1 MSRPAMEVADILRAQ
16 GNKFLERYQSSFGYQ
31 QLKAFRAILRCRSA
45 ALGGHIDVCLKC
57 GHQEGI
63 SYNFMSKSHCPKCQ
77 AQARERWLE
86 ARQQKLLDT
95 GYFHVVFTV
104 PHELNPLALNSPA
117 RFYDLLFAAS
127 SQTLLEVAA
136 DPKRLGAEIGF
147 LSILHS
153 WGSNVLL
160 HPHVHCVVPGGG
172 FSPDRQRWIH
182 TYPRFLL
189 PIPALR
195 RVFRDKF
202 LFVLNRL
209 YSNGSPDCRGPA
221 AAFQDRQRFEELMDR
236 LQNKKW
242 IVYAKPPFGG
252 SAQVLRYLGRYTH
265 RIAISNHRL
274 LAFDGQRVTFRY
286 KDYAHGSKQRIMTLD
301 AVEFLRRFFL
311 HVLPEGFVRIRHFG
325 PLSNRAFRSLVSS
338 PFSTQSLPS
347 TTNNLSLGSP
357 ASINIATDSCTKE
370 PLHRSLNLIQ
380 YPSSPGR
387 SPRPLRTP
395 APSFKSPYRNRLEA
409 SSSLPM
415 ACCARLFRA
424 KLATIR
430 SS

>member
-16 GNKFLERYQSSFGYQ
+16 GNHFLERYQSSFGYQ

-63 SYNFMSKSHCPKCQ
+63 SYNSCRNRSCPKCQ

-86 ARQQKLLDT
+86 ARQQELLDT

-117 RFYDLLFAAS
+117 LFYDLLFAAS

-153 WGSNVLL
+153 WGSNILL
-160 HPHVHCVVPGGG
+160 HPHIHCVVPGGG
-172 FSPDRQRWIH
+172 LSPDHQRWIH
-182 TYPRFLL
+182 THPRFLL
-189 PIPALR
+189 PIPVLR
-195 RVFRDKF
+195 RVFRDK
-202 LFVLNRL
+202 LLCGLKRL
-209 YSNGSPDCRGPA
+209 YSNGSLDCRGPA
-221 AAFQDRQRFEELMDR
+221 AAFQDQELFAGLMEQ
-236 LQNKKW
+236 LQHKKW

-252 SAQVLRYLGRYTH
+252 PAQVLRYLGRYTH

-274 LAFDGQRVTFRY
+274 LTFDGQRVTFRY

-311 HVLPEGFVRIRHFG
+311 HVLPKGFVRIRHFG
-325 PLSNRAFRSLVSS
+325 LLSNRFRSRSLMLARKLLALDGCHRLPPPPPKS
-338 PFSTQSLPS
+338 PVRNPPLWHCPRCGGPMYVARRLTAAE
-347 TTNNLSLGSP
+347 LSLS
-357 ASINIATDSCTKE
+357 SHIDS
-370 PLHRSLNLIQ
+370 S
-380 YPSSPGR
+380 
-387 SPRPLRTP
+387 
-395 APSFKSPYRNRLEA
+395 
-409 SSSLPM
+409 
-415 ACCARLFRA
+415 
-424 KLATIR
+424 
-430 SS
+430 